1 MLTDNVA
8 MLLRIVLKLTEVMV
22 STCRVGVASA
32 KYGEKS
38 VYFDLGEIDNTVGNW
53 DLYGNDD
60 PNRYNGFQ
68 VTRTFLSSYGSI
80 LWQWLFH
87 VLSGHE
93 CVSGRLGCGS
103 KVCNCRRDGTDSCF
117 NVALL
122 LAEDILSP
130 YDVFH
135 VILEQVFRD
144 LRWSIHQEG
153 FVVEVFGVGRCHN
166 HRLLGLH
173 LIRRLLAH
181 QEWSQAEPRHGP
193 TRKEVEIL
201 PPELCIAFLFMY
213 FFNCTSG

>member
-1 MLTDNVA
+1 
-8 MLLRIVLKLTEVMV
+8 MV

-68 VTRTFLSSYGSI
+68 VTRTFHSSHGSSYFI
-80 LWQWLFH
+80 

-93 CVSGRLGCGS
+93 CLSGGLRYGGLS
-103 KVCNCRRDGTDSCF
+103 SLNKVCNCRLDETDSCF
-117 NVALL
+117 NIALL
-122 LAEDILSP
+122 LAEEIFLP
-130 YDVFH
+130 HDVFH
-135 VILEQVFRD
+135 VIPEQVFRD

-153 FVVEVFGVGRCHN
+153 FVAEVLGVGRCHN

-181 QEWSQAEPRHGP
+181 QEWSQAGPRHGP
-193 TRKEVEIL
+193 TRKEVEIF
-201 PPELCIAFLFMY
+201 PPDLCIAFLFMY